1 MITCDGYQLTMT
13 PWRCIGNQLSD
24 FCLPGF
30 PCHECQAGVGLGL
43 KDGGRDA
50 RPAHRLE
57 ARATNRKL
65 KTENRKQLL
74 KSMSRAVARDLGL
87 I

>member
-13 PWRCIGNQLSD
+13 PWRCIENQLSD

-30 PCHECQAGVGLGL
+30 PCHVCQAGVGLGL
-43 KDGGRDA
+43 RMAGGDA
-50 RPAHRLE
+50 RP
-57 ARATNRKL
+57 TWDK
-65 KTENRKQLL
+65 KT
-74 KSMSRAVARDLGL
+74 MTRAVARDLGL